1 VTKEL
6 TDAVS
11 PLADGGS
18 TSRRPL
24 VTQLDTG
31 TEDLLA
37 EVDDGVAVLT
47 MNRPARRNAMSEA
60 MMAAMDR
67 VLSEVE
73 ADDAVG
79 CVVLTGAGGAFC
91 AGGDVKAMAE
101 RPAAERAG
109 SIDAA
114 IHRQRLRQR
123 ATSGRLWQ
131 MPKPTIA
138 AIGGPAAG
146 AGLSLA
152 LACDLRYAVEGTV
165 LTTAF
170 AGVALSGDYGGTW
183 FLTRLVGSARA
194 KELYYFSERLSA
206 ADAEHLGI
214 VNAVFPAADFDL
226 EVRQRARRLAS
237 GPRLAQRYMKE
248 NLNRAVNGELG
259 DCMDIEATHHIRTTL
274 TEDHREAAKAFV
286 ERRTPRFTGR

>member
-1 VTKEL
+1 
-6 TDAVS
+6 
-11 PLADGGS
+11 
-18 TSRRPL
+18 
-24 VTQLDTG
+24 VTQRDTG

-47 MNRPARRNAMSEA
+47 MNRPDRRNAMSEA

-67 VLSEVE
+67 LLGEIEV
-73 ADDAVG
+73 DDAVG

-91 AGGDVKAMAE
+91 AGGDVKAMAA
-101 RPAAERAG
+101 RPPGDRG
-109 SIDAA
+109 QPIDVA

-123 ATSGRLWQ
+123 ATSGRLWH

-152 LACDLRYAVEGTV
+152 LACDLRYAVDSAV

-170 AGVALSGDYGGTW
+170 AKVAFSGDYGGTW
-183 FLTRLVGSARA
+183 FLTRLVGTARA
-194 KELYYFSERLSA
+194 KELYYFSDRLSA
-206 ADAEHLGI
+206 ADAERMGI
-214 VNAVFPAADFDL
+214 VNAVFPPADFDN
-226 EVRQRARRLAS
+226 EVRQRARRLAR
-237 GPRLAQRYMKE
+237 GPRLAYRYMKE

-259 DCMDIEATHHIRTTL
+259 DCMDLEATHHVHTGL
-274 TEDHREAAKAFV
+274 TEDHREAARAFV
-286 ERRTPRFTGR
+286 ERREATFTGR

>member
-1 VTKEL
+1 MT
-6 TDAVS
+6 
-11 PLADGGS
+11 
-18 TSRRPL
+18 R
-24 VTQLDTG
+24 LDTG
-31 TEDLLA
+31 TDDLLA

-47 MNRPARRNAMSEA
+47 MNRPDRRNAMSEA

-67 VLSEVE
+67 VLGDVEV
-73 ADDAVG
+73 DDAVG
-79 CVVLTGAGGAFC
+79 CIVLTGAGGAFC

-101 RPAAERAG
+101 RSSTG
-109 SIDAA
+109 SSTTGRTRSVDVA

-138 AIGGPAAG
+138 AITGPAAG

-152 LACDLRYAVEGTV
+152 LACDLRYAVEGAV

-170 AGVALSGDYGGTW
+170 ARVAFSGDYGGTW
-183 FLTRLVGSARA
+183 FLTRLVGSAKA

-214 VNAVFPAADFDL
+214 VNAVFLAADFDT
-226 EVRQRARRLAS
+226 EVRQRALRLAQ
-237 GPRLAQRYMKE
+237 GPRLAYRYMKE

-259 DCMDIEATHHIRTTL
+259 DCMDIEVTHHIHTGL

-286 ERRTPRFTGR
+286 ERREPHFTGH

>member
-1 VTKEL
+1 V
-6 TDAVS
+6 
-11 PLADGGS
+11 
-18 TSRRPL
+18 RQ
-24 VTQLDTG
+24 QLDTG

-47 MNRPARRNAMSEA
+47 MNRPGRRNAMSEA

-67 VLSEVE
+67 VLGDVE

-79 CVVLTGAGGAFC
+79 CVVLTGAEGAFC
-91 AGGDVKAMAE
+91 AGGDVKAMSE
-101 RPAAERAG
+101 RPAADRAHNM
-109 SIDAA
+109 DAA

-123 ATSGRLWQ
+123 ATSGRLWH

-152 LACDLRYAVEGTV
+152 LACDLRYAVEGAV

-170 AGVALSGDYGGTW
+170 ARVGFSGDYGGTW
-183 FLTRLVGSARA
+183 FLTRLVGSAKA

-206 ADAEHLGI
+206 ADAERLGI
-214 VNAVFPAADFDL
+214 VNAVFPAADFEI
-226 EVRQRARRLAS
+226 EVRERAGRLAR
-237 GPRLAQRYMKE
+237 GPRLAYRYMKE

-259 DCMDIEATHHIRTTL
+259 ECMDIEVTHHMRTGL
-274 TEDHREAAKAFV
+274 TDDHREAAKAFV
-286 ERRTPRFTGR
+286 DRRDPRFTGH